1 MSSTSAKKTIYAA
14 ITANFGIA
22 IIKFI
27 AAAITG
33 SSAMLSEGI
42 HSIVDTGNELLLLLG
57 LRLSKQPAD
66 DTHPFGYGQEL
77 YFWTLIVALF
87 IFAIGGGMS
96 IYEGVNHLLEPEPLT
111 NPLWN
116 YVVLGFAVIFE
127 GYSWN
132 VAFQAFLASKG
143 DEDLWT
149 AIRASKDPT
158 IFTVLF
164 EDSAA
169 LIGLFVAFLG
179 VLSGHLLNNVYLDG
193 VASIAIG
200 IILAGMAILLA
211 YESKGL
217 LIGEGADAKTVADI
231 RSLTQADPAVRKV
244 LKVLTL
250 HFGPEEILL
259 NLDIQFSK
267 KLSTEQLA
275 VVVERLE
282 KQITT
287 KHPEIKNIFVEAKSI
302 AASRLAQSELE
313 PENIINK
320 P

>member
-1 MSSTSAKKTIYAA
+1 MTSTSAKKTIYAA

-27 AAAITG
+27 AAFITG

-57 LRLSKQPAD
+57 LRLSKKPPD

-77 YFWTLIVALF
+77 YFWTLVVALF
-87 IFAIGGGMS
+87 IFAVGGGMS
-96 IYEGVNHLLEPEPLT
+96 IYEGVNHLLAPEPLT
-111 NPLWN
+111 DPFWN
-116 YVVLGFAVIFE
+116 YVVLGFAFIFE

-132 VAFQAFLASKG
+132 VALQEFLAKKG
-143 DEDLWT
+143 DEDIWT
-149 AIRASKDPT
+149 AVRASKDPT
-158 IFTVLF
+158 IFTILF

-169 LIGLFVAFLG
+169 LVGLFVAFLG

-200 IILAGMAILLA
+200 IILSGVAILLA

-231 RSLTQADPAVRKV
+231 RSLTQADPAVRNV

-259 NLDIQFSK
+259 NLEIQFTK

-275 VVVERLE
+275 IVVERLE
-282 KQITT
+282 KQIKN

-302 AASRLAQSELE
+302 AASRLARVNQE
-313 PENIINK
+313 PENSLSK
-320 P
+320 S